1 VLPAWVRETAAHVR
15 FQPRWEGHG
24 EGNQGHAAGAAAR
37 ATQGQTPSLRSGSLA
52 TPSLRSALLHP
63 LAPTVRVHAKSDLAR
78 LLRMAASARS

>member
-1 VLPAWVRETAAHVR
+1 MLPAWVRETAAHVR

-37 ATQGQTPSLRSGSLA
+37 ATQGQTL
-52 TPSLRSALLHP
+52 T
-63 LAPTVRVHAKSDLAR
+63 PTVRVHAKSDLAR